1 MKDKRTDILKIRQY
15 LKGELSP
22 EAMHQLEREAQ
33 ADPFLMDALEGYA
46 NTPDHEPELGGLQ
59 SRLQERISGTRPT
72 RKLIPW
78 PVIAIAASVTGFVII
93 AGLFF
98 YKGDKPGDIKKELL
112 VNQEKPSVAP
122 LTKPDSTATISR
134 VPTAQPEK
142 EKSSTPVAPMEPKQM
157 AIVMPPVV
165 ATQKADSVA
174 ANGFYS
180 AEMADKKP
188 AGTLATIKP
197 RIDTILGGAH
207 VAVNKT
213 ASQPVTVLS
222 RAEGAGYTQPDA
234 RSTNAA
240 YLAANLPPALSGVVL
255 DKADGS
261 PIPGATVKIAGQ
273 ASATQTDAN
282 GRFSLRR
289 SKAGEDVTVNF
300 LGYNSKTLSAK
311 NGDSI
316 KVELEPSNNSLAEV
330 VVAAAKPATRTAG
343 PMIGMPAYR
352 RYLDKNARLPGVA
365 GTVTLQFTVDSKGAL
380 SNFKVISGLG
390 KAADNKAINLVKNGP
405 GWLPSSA
412 GITETVKLAIQFR

>member
-1 MKDKRTDILKIRQY
+1 MKIQQY

-22 EAMHQLEREAQ
+22 EAMHQLEREAL

-46 NTPDHEPELGGLQ
+46 ATPHHEPDLGGLQ
-59 SRLQERISGTRPT
+59 QRLQERIAGTRPT
-72 RKLIPW
+72 RRLLPW
-78 PVIAIAASVTGFVII
+78 PVIAVAASVTGFVII

-98 YKGDKPGDIKKELL
+98 YKGDRPGGTKKEQL
-112 VNQEKPSVAP
+112 VQLEKPSVAP
-122 LTKPDSTATISR
+122 LTKPDSNTTISR

-142 EKSSTPVAPMEPKQM
+142 EKSSIPVAPVESKQM
-157 AIVMPPVV
+157 AVVMPPVV
-165 ATQKADSVA
+165 ATQKTDSVV
-174 ANGFYS
+174 ANSFNS
-180 AEMADKKP
+180 AEMADKKS

-222 RAEGAGYTQPDA
+222 RAEGVGYKQPDA

-255 DKADGS
+255 DKVDGS

-273 ASATQTDAN
+273 ASATQTDAK

-289 SKAGEDVTVNF
+289 SKADEDVTVNF

-316 KVELEPSNNSLAEV
+316 KIELEPSNNSLAEV
-330 VVAAAKPATRTAG
+330 VVASAKPANRNAG
-343 PMIGMPAYR
+343 PTIGMPAYQH
-352 RYLDKNARLPGVA
+352 YLEQNARLAGVA
-365 GTVTLQFTVDSKGAL
+365 GTVTLQFTIDSKGAL

-390 KAADNKAINLVKNGP
+390 KAADNKAIDLVKNGP
-405 GWLPSSA
+405 AWLPNST

>member
-1 MKDKRTDILKIRQY
+1 MKIQQY

-33 ADPFLMDALEGYA
+33 ADPFLMDALEGYTA
-46 NTPDHEPELGGLQ
+46 TPHHGPDIAGLQ
-59 SRLQERISGTRPT
+59 NRLHERISGTRLP
-72 RKLIPW
+72 RRLVPW
-78 PVIAIAASVTGFVII
+78 PAITIAASVAGFMII

-98 YKGDKPGDIKKELL
+98 YKGDKPGDTREGLL
-112 VNQEKPSVAP
+112 VSQEKPSIAP
-122 LTKPDSTATISR
+122 LIRQGSSATISR
-134 VPTAQPEK
+134 VPTAQPERR
-142 EKSSTPVAPMEPKQM
+142 KSSIPVVSTAPKQT
-157 AIVMPPVV
+157 AVAMPPAL
-165 ATQKADSVA
+165 ATQKADSLA
-174 ANGFYS
+174 INGFNA
-180 AEMADKKP
+180 AEAADKKP
-188 AGTLATIKP
+188 VTALAITKP
-197 RIDTILGGAH
+197 PIDTILGGAH

-213 ASQPVTVLS
+213 SSQPVPVLS
-222 RAEGAGYTQPDA
+222 RAEGVGYKQPDA

-273 ASATQTDAN
+273 ASATQTDAQ

-289 SKAGEDVTVNF
+289 SKADEDVTVNF

-330 VVAAAKPATRTAG
+330 VVAAAKPATRKAEPTT
-343 PMIGMPAYR
+343 GMPAYQ
-352 RYLDKNARLPGVA
+352 RYLGQNARLAGVT

-380 SNFKVISGLG
+380 SNFKVINSLG
-390 KAADNKAINLVKNGP
+390 KSADDKAINIVKNGP
-405 GWLPSSA
+405 SWLPNPA